1 VLSMVERTK
10 TEVPTGEM
18 ELADRVDSAHKWGGA
33 AELDGLEPLGE
44 AAGSGAAG
52 VKRPG

>member
-1 VLSMVERTK
+1 VERTK

-18 ELADRVDSAHKWGGA
+18 ELADRVDSAHNLGA
-33 AELDGLEPLGE
+33 VAELDWSGPLGE
-44 AAGSGAAG
+44 AAGSGVAG